1 MSRYRYIL
9 AVDEGDGVGGSRW
22 KMNQQTKGEMKGTG
36 GRGVRSER
44 KDSITCL
51 GCCIMASLQPVFK
64 NVRLHRF
71 LSVAAVACSV
81 CLRRPCQM
89 TVCFGNVEHTVK
101 AMQKWFLNLIKLH
114 TASFYGV

>member
-1 MSRYRYIL
+1 MSGYRYIL
-9 AVDEGDGVGGSRW
+9 AVDEGDRVGGSENGSRW
-22 KMNQQTKGEMKGTG
+22 KMNQQAKGEMKGSG

-71 LSVAAVACSV
+71 LSVAAVVRSV
-81 CLRRPCQM
+81 CFAETLPNDRVLWER
-89 TVCFGNVEHTVK
+89 
-101 AMQKWFLNLIKLH
+101 
-114 TASFYGV
+114 